1 MRIKGPVILFFL
13 LFALHMKLLPGLPV
27 NDLQQIFDV
36 ILCSW
41 DLTAVTLVSG
51 L

>member
-1 MRIKGPVILFFL
+1 
-13 LFALHMKLLPGLPV
+13 MKLLPGLPV